1 MIWGMS
7 LVVRSVINF
16 RRLLRNAL
24 ARLVRRP
31 PEFVTIELSGSL
43 PDFETRV
50 GFLRRRLQRGPTP
63 PTLEGLRARVDR
75 ILYDGRVRGVVFR
88 VKDLAAS
95 WTALEEVRGEFVLL
109 KEHGVRVVVHLLEA
123 DTASY
128 YLACAADEILAVPLA
143 TVRPTGVR
151 TRVNFLRDTLKSVG
165 VRAEV
170 VAVSPFKSA
179 GDVFVRNDFSRESRE
194 QAERLLDRRYE
205 ELVAAMVSGRGLS
218 SQEAGARIDG
228 APYSAR
234 EALEVGLI
242 DGTAYED
249 ELPQRLGVTGK
260 GAKIEEWAA
269 SSRALRLPYLKR
281 RRRRVGLVSLSGTI
295 VRGRS
300 RRMPFPLPFFG
311 GEQAG
316 SDSVVGALRVAERNR
331 RVGAVL
337 FHVDSRG
344 GDALASDLIW
354 REVERI
360 RRRKPVI
367 VLMGATAASGGYY
380 VAAAA
385 DHVMAHRTT
394 VTGSIGVILLRPVA
408 SELYERLR
416 VNPVAMERGA
426 HSGLMDP
433 SREPTEDE
441 LRVLKGQLAF
451 FYDEFKDRVQ
461 EGRRIEPG
469 TLESIAAGR
478 VWTGTEALEHTLV
491 DELGGFR
498 AAVTKACEL
507 GEVDGARDSTA
518 LASIA
523 PPRSGRPVPADP
535 VERAGEVFDEV
546 GETIALVRRGGFWAL
561 SPYDLR
567 DA

>member
-1 MIWGMS
+1 MS
-7 LVVRSVINF
+7 LVVRSTINL
-16 RRLLRNAL
+16 RRLVRNAL
-24 ARLVRRP
+24 ARLTRRP
-31 PEFVTIELSGSL
+31 PDFVSIELSGSL
-43 PDFETRV
+43 PDFETRT
-50 GFLRRRLQRGPTP
+50 GLLRRRLQRGPAP

-75 ILYDGRVRGVVFR
+75 ILHDGRVRGVVFQ
-88 VKDLAAS
+88 VKDLSAS
-95 WTALEEVRGEFVLL
+95 WTALEEVRAEIAQLR
-109 KEHGVRVVVHLLEA
+109 ERGVRVVVYLLEA

-151 TRVNFLRDTLKSVG
+151 TRVNFLKDALGSVG

-179 GDVFVRNDFSRESRE
+179 GDAFARNDFSRESRE

-205 ELVAAMVSGRGLS
+205 ELVAAVVQGRGMS
-218 SQEAGARIDG
+218 PDEARARIDG
-228 APYSAR
+228 APYGAPA
-234 EALEVGLI
+234 ALEARLI
-242 DGTAYED
+242 DGMAYED
-249 ELPQRLGVTGK
+249 ELPERLGAD
-260 GAKIEEWAA
+260 GARAKVLEWTAA
-269 SSRALRLPYLKR
+269 SRALRLPYVGR

-316 SDSVVGALRVAERNR
+316 SDSVVAALRLAERNR
-331 RVGAVL
+331 RVGAIL

-354 REVERI
+354 REVQRI
-360 RRRKPVI
+360 RRRKPVV

-380 VAAAA
+380 VSAAA

-408 SELYERLR
+408 SDLYRRLR
-416 VNPVAMERGA
+416 VNPVALERGA
-426 HSGLMDP
+426 HSGLLDP
-433 SREPTEDE
+433 SREPTEEE
-441 LRVLKGQLAF
+441 LRVLQGQLAF

-461 EGRRIEPG
+461 AGRKIEPDV
-469 TLESIAAGR
+469 LESIAGGR
-478 VWTGTEALEHTLV
+478 VWTGTEALERDLV

-498 AAVTKACEL
+498 AAVAKACEL
-507 GEVDGARDSTA
+507 GDVDGARDATS
-518 LASIA
+518 LASIS
-523 PPRSGRPVPADP
+523 PPRSGHPMPADP
-535 VERAGEVFDEV
+535 VERAGEVLDRV
-546 GETIALVRRGGFWAL
+546 GETVSLLGRVAFWAL
-561 SPYDLR
+561 GPYDLR
-567 DA
+567 DG